1 MVDRIETRAQE
12 YLSECV
18 GADPDASRPWLVQGA
33 TVRQSTLTYHLL
45 SETMMH
51 GYDIAHAAGRE
62 WRIESGPQGGAV
74 LGREFSV
81 AELSLVTGRS
91 AVALLPD
98 LDGALRAEL
107 LAESPMGLSFSS

>member
-1 MVDRIETRAQE
+1 VA
-12 YLSECV
+12 
-18 GADPDASRPWLVQGA
+18 
-33 TVRQSTLTYHLL
+33 
-45 SETMMH
+45 
-51 GYDIAHAAGRE
+51 
-62 WRIESGPQGGAV
+62 AV

-98 LDGALRAEL
+98 LDGALRAGL